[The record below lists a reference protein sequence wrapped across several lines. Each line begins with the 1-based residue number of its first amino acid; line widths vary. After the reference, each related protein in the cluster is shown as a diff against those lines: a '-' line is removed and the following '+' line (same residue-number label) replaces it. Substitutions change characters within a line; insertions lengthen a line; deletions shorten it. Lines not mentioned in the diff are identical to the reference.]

1 MSLLKTFLEL
11 RGQSSVVQDSFR
23 RELITEATLPMS
35 FAVMEGGF
43 IGVIADK
50 LYQVSPWVIAVI
62 TAAPM
67 FSNLSSF
74 LWAKLIK
81 GRPKVP
87 VIVIIQYLVLFFTGI
102 VAFAPSGDE
111 GVVLIVSAVIIVR
124 LLMTGQITA
133 RSLVWSLNYG
143 RSVRARIAGRLI
155 IINNLTM
162 LIVVGLGSLA
172 LDANA
177 EAFRWL
183 FCAAA
188 LIGLVGVRSFTG
200 IQVIDEDKQLALE
213 NNEDQ
218 EGQGTNLWFILWQDR
233 DFARYQLYQFLAGT
247 SNMMLEAPL
256 IYLVSNQLGAS
267 YTLSIAITVVTPF
280 LVTMLTLPVWAR
292 YLDNNHVTHFRAR
305 QSGLWV
311 LYQLIVFLGAF
322 SASLLLLGLGRFI
335 LGIARGGGS
344 LAWNLGHNDF
354 ASQKLLAAYMGA
366 HVTLTGIRGAI
377 APFVGILLYLGWSD
391 VVFLPDFEGIGVGI
405 FLVAACFST
414 LSWWGYRGMG
424 RALTASQSAPVET
437 EPAPDVVEST
447 ASEKE
452 KKL

>member
-11 RGQSSVVQDSFR
+11 RGQSAVVQDSFR

-87 VIVIIQYLVLFFTGI
+87 VIVLGGVPAHRVFRCLQRII
-102 VAFAPSGDE
+102 
-111 GVVLIVSAVIIVR
+111 VII
-124 LLMTGQITA
+124 GA
-133 RSLVWSLNYG
+133 R
-143 RSVRARIAGRLI
+143 
-155 IINNLTM
+155 
-162 LIVVGLGSLA
+162 
-172 LDANA
+172 
-177 EAFRWL
+177 
-183 FCAAA
+183 
-188 LIGLVGVRSFTG
+188 
-200 IQVIDEDKQLALE
+200 
-213 NNEDQ
+213 
-218 EGQGTNLWFILWQDR
+218 
-233 DFARYQLYQFLAGT
+233 
-247 SNMMLEAPL
+247 
-256 IYLVSNQLGAS
+256 
-267 YTLSIAITVVTPF
+267 
-280 LVTMLTLPVWAR
+280 
-292 YLDNNHVTHFRAR
+292 
-305 QSGLWV
+305 
-311 LYQLIVFLGAF
+311 
-322 SASLLLLGLGRFI
+322 RFI

-391 VVFLPDFEGIGVGI
+391 VAFLPDFEGIGVGV
-405 FLVAACFST
+405 FLLAACFSS

-424 RALTASQSAPVET
+424 RALTASQLAVSR
-437 EPAPDVVEST
+437 
-447 ASEKE
+447 SEE
-452 KKL
+452 KKSS